1 VPLHIKGIFKYID
14 KGKTMKIR
22 HHFIPA
28 LLLIIFAMPAYA
40 GDETCWGKDNINLSN
55 RFSECSQGDIITVA
69 TIVSTKGI
77 NSINDIGKGGMHL
90 DEVNSFCS
98 FDHPIVEVGKI
109 QLLVSNADVPLNW
122 FNCVY
127 LGQER
132 KKKFPAEMDDLLKK

>member
-1 VPLHIKGIFKYID
+1 
-14 KGKTMKIR
+14 
-22 HHFIPA
+22 
-28 LLLIIFAMPAYA
+28 MPAYA
-40 GDETCWGKDNINLSN
+40 GDDVCWGKDNINLSN
-55 RFSECSQGDIITVA
+55 RFSECSKGDIITVA

-77 NSINDIGKGGMHL
+77 NSINDIGKGGLHL

-98 FDHPIVEVGKI
+98 FDHPIVAVGKI

-132 KKKFPAEMDDLLKK
+132 KSKFPEKRNDLLKK